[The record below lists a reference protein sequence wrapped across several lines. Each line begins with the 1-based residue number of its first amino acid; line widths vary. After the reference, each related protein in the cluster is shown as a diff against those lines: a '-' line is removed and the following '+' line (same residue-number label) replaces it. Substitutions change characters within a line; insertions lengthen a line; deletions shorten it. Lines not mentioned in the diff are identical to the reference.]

1 MSARK
6 LLLEFDEIPN
16 LFKDSS
22 DEELIKEL
30 TATKHPTDA
39 TKKLKKTTPRDQ
51 ASTDYD
57 RLI

>member
-6 LLLEFDEIPN
+6 LLLEFNEIPN

-22 DEELIKEL
+22 DEELMKEL
-30 TATKHPTDA
+30 TAIKHPTDA
-39 TKKLKKTTPRDQ
+39 PKKLKKTTPRDR